1 MSITDLDRQIQQLKE
16 CKILPENE
24 VKELCNKAR
33 DIFIEEA
40 NVQDIPAPVTVSITF
55 YFLTNINI
63 DLRRHSRT
71 IFRSY

>member
-40 NVQDIPAPVTVSITF
+40 NVQDIRAPVTVSII
-55 YFLTNINI
+55 YFNI
-63 DLRRHSRT
+63 S
-71 IFRSY
+71 